1 MIRKV
6 SALDTAETAN
16 NIAAIN
22 LFSNL
27 FRNSWCFSAAV
38 VLIKL
43 LDIPQIVLSQV
54 LKKPKS
60 DFSRYLIYLQ

>member
-6 SALDTAETAN
+6 GALDTAETAN

-22 LFSNL
+22 LFPNL

-43 LDIPQIVLSQV
+43 FDIPQIVLSQV
-54 LKKPKS
+54 LMKQILNYSKN
-60 DFSRYLIYLQ
+60 LI